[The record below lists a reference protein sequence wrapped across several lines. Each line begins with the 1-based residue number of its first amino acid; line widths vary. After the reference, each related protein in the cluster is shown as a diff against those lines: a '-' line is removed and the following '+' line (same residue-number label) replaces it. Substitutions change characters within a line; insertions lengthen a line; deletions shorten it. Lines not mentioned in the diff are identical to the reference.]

1 MVEAGGDRL
10 ALPAGDVAEVL
21 RPRRLSRVP
30 RAPAVFLGVA
40 SLRGAVLPV
49 LSLALLRGAERPGAQ
64 ARPAARVVVMAGDPT
79 FGLAVD
85 AVEGFGDG
93 ADLPCVDAAA
103 LASRAV
109 GAVGA
114 PRPPS
119 SRGVAAPPASPAPRP
134 ARAVLGFA
142 VAGQLFGLDLGDV
155 VGVEPVPVAVAVP
168 DAGAAVLGV
177 AARRGAL
184 LPLVSARALL
194 GRPEAEAEAGRG
206 RVVVVRVA
214 GADLGLV
221 VDGLDAILRVPD
233 EAVDP
238 LPAFLARDAATARVA
253 AVCRLDGGRRL
264 LSLLAADRL
273 LDDGAMRR
281 ALAAAPAPAAAEAG
295 PDGAAAPGAGD
306 ERFVVF
312 TAGGEPYA
320 LPVASVVEVVRF
332 PDALA
337 RVPRAPPFL
346 MGAMSLRGS
355 AVPVIDAALRFGAG
369 VAPAGARRRVLVVDV
384 GGSAVGLTVDAVS
397 DVLSAAPGD
406 LQPAPDL
413 AGDGTFDRVL
423 SAARHGGL
431 VLVADPRALFAE
443 AERDMA
449 AALAGEGAPP

>member
-64 ARPAARVVVMAGDPT
+64 ARPAARVVVMAGDPP

-114 PRPPS
+114 PRAPS
-119 SRGVAAPPASPAPRP
+119 SRGVAAPPAPSAPRP

-194 GRPEAEAEAGRG
+194 GRPEAEAGRG

-273 LDDGAMRR
+273 LDDDAMRR
-281 ALAAAPAPAAAEAG
+281 ALAAAPAPAVAEAE

-312 TAGGEPYA
+312 AAGGEPYA

-443 AERDMA
+443 AGRDMA